1 MNDRVKLKS
10 GDVTLSALVTGKA
23 DGPTILLSNS
33 LGAGLDMWE
42 PQRAMLGRHYR
53 VIGYDTRGHGQSS
66 TPVGDYSFD
75 NLTDDAL
82 AVLNHFEVQTADYIG
97 LSLGGMSGLGLGLH
111 HADRFG
117 KIVCACARAD
127 APQPFADSWDDRI
140 AAIATGGLSAIW
152 PGTLER
158 WLTPTFAQ
166 RNQSVVADLAS
177 DFVQTTPAGYTQCAR
192 ALQDLDYKRHLTG
205 MNVPVLYISGTEDLG
220 APPAEMQAMWI
231 STPGSEYINITD
243 CAHIANLN
251 QSGAFN
257 AALQKFL
264 EI

>member
-1 MNDRVKLKS
+1 MNDRVEIKS
-10 GDVTLSALVTGKA
+10 GDVTLSAHVTGKA
-23 DGPTILLSNS
+23 DGPAILLSNS

-53 VIGYDTRGHGQSS
+53 VIGYDTRGHGHSS
-66 TPVGDYSFD
+66 TPAGDYSFD
-75 NLTDDAL
+75 DLTADAL
-82 AVLNHFEVQTADYIG
+82 AVLNHFEVQTANYIG
-97 LSLGGMSGLGLGLH
+97 LSLGGMTGLGLGLH
-111 HADRFG
+111 HADRFC

-127 APQPFADSWDDRI
+127 APQLFADSWDDRI

-158 WLTPTFAQ
+158 WLTPTFA
-166 RNQSVVADLAS
+166 RKNQNVVADLAN
-177 DFVQTTPAGYTQCAR
+177 DFVQTTPAGYIGCAR
-192 ALQDLDYKRHLTG
+192 ALQDLDYKRYLTG

-251 QSGAFN
+251 QPDVFN